1 MHEISKSHK
10 VWESFLDSSHDI
22 YKVLRVQPSEMCR
35 HALSVCEDAAGGV
48 HAKFIHL
55 CFLVF
60 GGCVVELLYLS
71 ERLIISCEVH
81 SPIAWLLNQRP
92 RIIVASSSLVSNFE

>member
-10 VWESFLDSSHDI
+10 VRESFLDSSHDI
-22 YKVLRVQPSEMCR
+22 LKVLRVQSSEMRR

-48 HAKFIHL
+48 HAKFIYL
-55 CFLVF
+55 CFLVL
-60 GGCVVELLYLS
+60 GSCVVELLYLS

-81 SPIAWLLNQRP
+81 GPITWFFNRRP
-92 RIIVASSSLVSNFE
+92 RIIVACGSLVVNLE